1 MHDVVFALR
10 DSDGMVI
17 GPWGGRAKLGGEASS
32 KDKLRSVMTGDD
44 LA

>member
-10 DSDGMVI
+10 DSDGVVT
-17 GPWGGRAKLGGEASS
+17 WSLGGRAKLGGESSS